1 VLETI
6 AWLAYLVPVLVL
18 FLMPARATLFPARKK
33 PAAAPAPE
41 PNVVSETPQ
50 HVEARA

>member
-6 AWLAYLVPVLVL
+6 AWLAYLVPVLVV
-18 FLMPARATLFPARKK
+18 FLLPARKSRAGGST
-33 PAAAPAPE
+33 PQPV
-41 PNVVSETPQ
+41 PNVVPETPQ

>member
-1 VLETI
+1 
-6 AWLAYLVPVLVL
+6 VL
-18 FLMPARATLFPARKK
+18 FLLPSRK
-33 PAAAPAPE
+33 PAGVVTPA

>member
-1 VLETI
+1 
-6 AWLAYLVPVLVL
+6 VPVLVL
-18 FLMPARATLFPARKK
+18 FLLPSRK
-33 PAAAPAPE
+33 PAAAPQPA

>member
-6 AWLAYLVPVLVL
+6 AWLVYLVPVLVL
-18 FLMPARATLFPARKK
+18 FLLPSRK
-33 PAAAPAPE
+33 PAAAERPAP
-41 PNVVSETPQ
+41 NIVSETPQ